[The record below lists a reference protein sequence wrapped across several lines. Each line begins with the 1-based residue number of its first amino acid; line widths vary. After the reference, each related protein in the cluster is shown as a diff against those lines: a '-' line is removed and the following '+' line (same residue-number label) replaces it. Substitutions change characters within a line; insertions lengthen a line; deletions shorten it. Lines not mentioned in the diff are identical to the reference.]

1 MDKLVTWREHLP
13 VKQLEQ
19 SRLAGPFNR
28 MECATLLAR
37 LAMNIGSDAH
47 MYAVRKL
54 VATLEQAEQI
64 KQGYEGDLVEEVEA
78 LYQRLTDRYLILM
91 DAIPQQFV
99 ARLITELEHTATASG
114 VDSLVSKVRTW
125 LIE

>member
-1 MDKLVTWREHLP
+1 MDKQVTWRDYSL

-19 SRLAGPFNR
+19 TRLAGPFNR
-28 MECATLLAR
+28 MECMTLLSR

-47 MYAVRKL
+47 VYAVRKL

-64 KQGYEGDLVEEVEA
+64 KQGYEGDLVEEVEV
-78 LYQRLTDRYLILM
+78 LYQRLTDRYLALM

-99 ARLITELEHTATASG
+99 VRLLAEVEQSPTAPG
-114 VDSLVSKVRTW
+114 VDSLVSKLRAW